1 MLCVLLLGLGVVV
14 ANAFVSSRLVPYRL
28 VSVKCAEGAK
38 EVREVSLSSSKG
50 SLSLLNLE
58 VGVQEDPNEYLRMIT
73 RHVSRDR
80 VLRWYISRID
90 EDSGICTLE
99 VVVSA

>member
-1 MLCVLLLGLGVVV
+1 MLCVLVLGLGVVV

-58 VGVQEDPNEYLRMIT
+58 VGVQEDPSEYLRMIT
-73 RHVSRDR
+73 NHIPKERI
-80 VLRWYISRID
+80 LRWYISRID
-90 EDSGICTLE
+90 GGKATLE
-99 VVVSA
+99 VVVSL